1 MAGLSCLAGGLT
13 TPATHLTDFV
23 NNLTGTQKSKAE
35 TIATSRRFV
44 SSPAM
49 KHSTLNVGASAE
61 SVKLTVKYEYS
72 DDKDWYDRLV
82 LFAE

>member
-1 MAGLSCLAGGLT
+1 MAGLSCLAGNVS
-13 TPATHLTDFV
+13 TPAVDLTGFV
-23 NNLTGTQKSKAE
+23 NNLTGTQKDKAE
-35 TIATSRRFV
+35 TIATSRRFM

-49 KHSTLNVGASAE
+49 KHSTLNVGATNE